1 VATAEA
7 ISGSFRDP
15 DGFLFTIDG
24 IIHRQVNL
32 RHRTS
37 WDLLHTSGLYA
48 RLVETGL
55 LIEHEE
61 VSIELAP
68 RPLAYRVIRPRPI
81 PFISYP
87 YEWSFSELKDAAL
100 ATLQIQRLAV
110 EHGMT
115 LKDASAYNIQF
126 SLGRPIFIDTLSFEP
141 YVDGAPWVAYRQF
154 CQHFLAPLALI
165 ACRDVRLS
173 QLLRI
178 YIDGIPLDLA
188 SRLMPFRTHFR
199 FGVLTH
205 VHLHARSQSHYAD
218 ATRGGEKVRHA
229 QVRRVGLLGLLDS
242 LESTVR
248 GLTWAAVGTDWVDY
262 YRDTNYSAAAVEH
275 KTQLVRKGIEAV
287 TPSTVWD
294 FGGNTG
300 VFSRLAVEAGAQV
313 VSWDVDPAA
322 VEQNY
327 LLLRREGPR
336 PLLPLVIDL
345 TNPSG
350 AVGWANEERMS
361 LAERGPVDL
370 VMALALIHHL
380 AIANNI
386 PLDRVA
392 DFFVKLANHLLIEF
406 VPKQDSQVQRLL
418 ATREDIFD
426 AYDQAGFEEA
436 FARHYEIIESQS
448 IRTTSR
454 TLYLLR
460 RRMGASAA

>member
-1 VATAEA
+1 VATPEA
-7 ISGSFRDP
+7 IPSSFRDP
-15 DGFLFTIDG
+15 DGFLFTING
-24 IIHRQVNL
+24 VIHRQINL
-32 RHRTS
+32 RYRES
-37 WDLLHTSGLYA
+37 WDLLHESGLYA
-48 RLVETGL
+48 RLVEAGL

-61 VSIELAP
+61 VPIELAA
-68 RPLAYRVIRPRPI
+68 RPHAYRVIRPQRI

-126 SLGRPIFIDTLSFEP
+126 ARGRPVLIDTLSFEP
-141 YVDGAPWVAYRQF
+141 YRDGAPWVAYRQF
-154 CQHFLAPLALI
+154 CQHFLAPLTLMAY
-165 ACRDVRLS
+165 CDVRLS
-173 QLLRI
+173 QLLRV

-188 SRLMPFRTHFR
+188 SRLLPFRTYFR
-199 FGVLTH
+199 FGMLTH
-205 VHLHARSQSHYAD
+205 VHLHARSQSRYAD
-218 ATRGGEKVRHA
+218 AA
-229 QVRRVGLLGLLDS
+229 VRRENVRGTQVSRAGLAGLLDS

-248 GLTWAAVGTDWVDY
+248 GRAWSPAGTEWADY
-262 YRDTNYSAAAVEH
+262 YHDTNYSDAALEH
-275 KTQLVRKGIEAV
+275 KTQVVRKGIESV
-287 TPSTVWD
+287 MPSTVWD

-327 LLLRREGPR
+327 LQLQREGHR
-336 PLLPLVIDL
+336 PLLPLVLDL

-361 LAERGPVDL
+361 LVERGPVDL

-380 AIANNI
+380 AISNNV
-386 PLDRVA
+386 PLSRVA
-392 DFFVKLANHLLIEF
+392 DFLAPLALHLMIEF
-406 VPKQDSQVQRLL
+406 VPKDDSQVQRLL

-426 AYDQAGFEEA
+426 AYSQADFEAE
-436 FARHYEIIESQS
+436 FARHYEIVERQP
-448 IRTTSR
+448 IRATSR

-460 RRMGASAA
+460 RRL